1 MVEESSATATLNPG
15 DENAAAPPVAAT
27 ALVQVALVYSLTVA
41 PASAEPLTLGALLL
55 AGEAG
60 ETASEPGALGAV
72 ESST

>member
-1 MVEESSATATLNPG
+1 MELLSATATLRP
-15 DENAAAPPVAAT
+15 EAKAPAVPLAAT
-27 ALVQVALVYSLTVA
+27 ALVQVALVYSLTVE
-41 PASAEPLTLGALLL
+41 PASAVPLTLGALLL